1 LPTVVAPDIVGKVP
15 FHQPGYEDPHLFVV
29 VNCDVISRAL
39 PPPVN
44 RYQPDARLSSD
55 RQQDDE

>member
-1 LPTVVAPDIVGKVP
+1 MVAPDIVGKVP